1 MRPLEILLAISILIS
16 IVLLFAT
23 SRQGGRLFAMALSF
37 AIVVACL
44 HTFSE
49 GLHWQLIPLYACIP
63 ILALAFLDSPA
74 IPQWLL
80 RLCGAVCAALLVSA
94 IAFSYVLPMFKL
106 PVPTGT
112 YQVGT
117 RLLYLVD
124 VSRQE
129 IHGPFPRGNRELMV
143 QIWYPTECPCGSL
156 ASYRRR
162 VETTLLSSYMSVLK
176 THSYINAPIVKSG
189 SPFPVLLF
197 NPAWKN
203 PRTQNTFQFEDLASH
218 GFVVASIDH
227 TFNSPEVAFPDGR
240 RVTPQGVPEIGDF
253 TKFTWAEVENLG
265 NRELAYQTA
274 DDRFV
279 LDSLAKLNLDSGS
292 DYFGRLDTE
301 DVGAFGHSFGGAV
314 AMETCQSDPRVR
326 AALNMDGWFLGKVA
340 QHGLD
345 KPLFMMSDDSPAPP
359 EQDLTSP
366 ILAHRLSAEWMRQDT
381 QHIFYTLEKFGGW
394 YLVVRDSRHMVFSDR
409 ALYSP
414 IRSFRESG
422 PVNSQAAHR
431 IIESYT
437 LAFFSQYLKGEKSTL
452 LEQIPSPFAGGELKI
467 YQKPVN

>member
-16 IVLLFAT
+16 IVLLFAP
-23 SRQGGRLFAMALSF
+23 SRQGGRLFALALSL
-37 AIVVACL
+37 AVVVACFHAL
-44 HTFSE
+44 RE

-63 ILALAFLDSPA
+63 ILALAFLYAPA
-74 IPQWLL
+74 TAPWFLGW
-80 RLCGAVCAALLVSA
+80 CGVACVALLVSA
-94 IAFSYVLPMFKL
+94 ISFSYVLPMFKL
-106 PVPTGT
+106 PLPTGT

-124 VSRQE
+124 ASRQE
-129 IHGPFPRGNRELMV
+129 IHGPFPRRNRELMV
-143 QIWYPTECPCGSL
+143 QVWYPAECPCGSL

-176 THSYINAPIVKSG
+176 THSYVNAPIAQSG

-218 GFVVASIDH
+218 GFVVVSIDH
-227 TFNSPEVAFPDGR
+227 TFNSQEVAFPDGR
-240 RVTPQGVPEIGDF
+240 RVTSQEVPEIGDF
-253 TKFTWAEVENLG
+253 AKFTWAEVEDLG

-279 LDSLAKLNLDSGS
+279 LDSLTRLNMDSAS
-292 DYFGRLDTE
+292 DYFGRLNTE

-314 AMETCQSDPRVR
+314 AMEACQSDPRVR
-326 AALNMDGWFLGKVA
+326 AALNMDGWFFGKVA
-340 QHGLD
+340 QYGLD
-345 KPLFMMSDDSPAPP
+345 KPLFMMSDDSPDSS

-366 ILAHRLSAEWMRQDT
+366 ILAHRLRAEWMRQDT

-394 YLVVRDSRHMVFSDR
+394 YLVVQDSRHMVFSDR

-414 IRSFRESG
+414 IRSLRESG
-422 PVNSQAAHR
+422 PVNSQEAHR

-437 LAFFSQYLKGEKSTL
+437 LAFFSQYLKGQKSRL
-452 LEQIPSPFAGGELKI
+452 LEQIPSPFAGAELKI
-467 YQKPVN
+467 YRRPLN